1 MNLSDELDIQELQ
14 GKLTDLKT
22 EIGALANNHKGDT
35 LALLAL
41 LRTLE
46 EAHREIR
53 DTLFQDSLPDNRQN
67 LYALLKDIE
76 ELGGWPYV
84 ARMKLRSLL
93 VNFPAVNVSQEQQT
107 DKADS

>member
-1 MNLSDELDIQELQ
+1 MNLSNELETQELQ
-14 GKLTDLKT
+14 VKLQALRAD
-22 EIGALANNHKGDT
+22 IWALANDHKGDT
-35 LALLAL
+35 LTLLAL

-46 EAHREIR
+46 EAHRQIR
-53 DTLFQDSLPDNRQN
+53 DSLFQDSLPDNRQT

-93 VNFPAVNVSQEQQT
+93 TNFPDLFPDDESIGN
-107 DKADS
+107 D

>member
-1 MNLSDELDIQELQ
+1 MNFSDELDAQDLQ
-14 GKLTDLKT
+14 VKLQALRT
-22 EIGALANNHKGDT
+22 EIWALANDHKGDT
-35 LALLAL
+35 LTLLAL

-46 EAHREIR
+46 EAHRQIR
-53 DTLFQDSLPDNRQN
+53 DSLFQDSLPDNRQT

-93 VNFPAVNVSQEQQT
+93 TNFPEAELSEDEFTENT
-107 DKADS
+107 